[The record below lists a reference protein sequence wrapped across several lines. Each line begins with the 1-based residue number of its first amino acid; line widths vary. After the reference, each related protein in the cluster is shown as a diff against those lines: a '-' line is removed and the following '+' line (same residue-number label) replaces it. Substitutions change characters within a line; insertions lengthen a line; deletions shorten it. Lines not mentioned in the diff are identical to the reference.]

1 MKKYL
6 APEMTVSVF
15 DSENVLTA
23 SEQGKGMA
31 IDAAKST
38 LNNMSEVK
46 RTFTVDLVF

>member
-23 SEQGKGMA
+23 SDAGKDMA

-38 LNNMSEVK
+38 LDNINEVK
-46 RTFTVDLVF
+46 HTFTVELVF